1 MALKLPE
8 WAVIGA
14 GMAAPHGVVT
24 IGKAR
29 TGKATTT
36 INSSTTAIGFT
47 TASLVWDL
55 AGGPPTM
62 ATIMAMVDVRGC
74 GAKLLLPEAPIGGTG
89 ITPA

>member
-1 MALKLPE
+1 
-8 WAVIGA
+8 
-14 GMAAPHGVVT
+14 MAAPHGVVT

-36 INSSTTAIGFT
+36 INSTTGFT
-47 TASLVWDL
+47 AAASLVWDS

-62 ATIMAMVDVRGC
+62 ATIMAMAMVDVRGC